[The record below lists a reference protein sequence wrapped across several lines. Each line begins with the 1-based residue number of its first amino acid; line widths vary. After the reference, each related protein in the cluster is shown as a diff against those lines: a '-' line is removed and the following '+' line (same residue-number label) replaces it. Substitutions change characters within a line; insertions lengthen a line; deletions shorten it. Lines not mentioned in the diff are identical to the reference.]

1 MNGNATEQY
10 NYEMDPAVAG
20 KIVGAQDLHRLI
32 PEEALAGLQPVDLSK
47 SRYRAVKRLL
57 DVVISLL
64 ALAVLLLPMGIVAL
78 AIFVDDPGW
87 VIFRQNRVGRNGKN
101 FKIYK
106 FRSMRKDTPKY
117 LSTAEVG
124 DPEKYITRL
133 GHFLRSSSID
143 ELPQLFNVLRG
154 NMSLVGPRPLIA
166 DEFEIHSMRLKYG
179 VYAVRP
185 GMTGLAQING
195 RDTVEPAEKVKWDVR
210 YLQHFGFVM
219 DAKILLLT
227 FQKVLGH
234 SGVVEGYNFK
244 DCTHK
249 EKNAKSA

>member
-10 NYEMDPAVAG
+10 NYEMDSTVAG
-20 KIVGAQDLHRLI
+20 KIAGAQDLHRLI
-32 PEEALAGLQPVDLSK
+32 PEEELAGLQPVDLSR
-47 SRYRAVKRLL
+47 SRYRAAKRLL

-64 ALAVLLLPMGIVAL
+64 TLAVLLLPMGIVAL
-78 AIFVDDPGW
+78 AIFVDDPGQ

-133 GHFLRSSSID
+133 GRFLRRSSID
-143 ELPQLFNVLRG
+143 ELPQLINVLKG
-154 NMSLVGPRPLIA
+154 DMSLVGPRPLIA
-166 DEFEIHSMRLKYG
+166 DEYEIHAMRLKYG
-179 VYAVRP
+179 VYAIRP
-185 GMTGLAQING
+185 GVTGLAQING
-195 RDTVEPAEKVKWDVR
+195 RDTVCPAEKVKWDVR
-210 YLQHFGFVM
+210 YLQHFGFPM

-227 FQKVLGH
+227 FQKVLGR
-234 SGVVEGYNFK
+234 SGVVEGYNFEK
-244 DCTHK
+244 K
-249 EKNAKSA
+249 EKVA